1 MTNPLIQV
9 LFCCTRCGCS
19 VSTTCA
25 GTLDVA
31 GKFYPA
37 NGNSEW
43 NSCFIW
49 RQGAAIVT
57 AAGLLNDANC
67 HRLGTVVA
75 RSTNTIF
82 ARATHPL
89 LGGTFNAAHGSCLGC
104 ILGAGLLG
112 TFFRVWT
119 AVIEARRN
127 PDLACPGLECL
138 CIFAHASKALST
150 TRGHKAIAVL
160 LHVDGAASW
169 VFDEEGLLA
178 AAAGCCRFQVI
189 GTVIWGRDL
198 DGFVDLFLDFFNIS
212 HDCGFLLQI
221 TSIFSSQSIS
231 LRKSSRLN
239 ADLSCGSEM

>member
-1 MTNPLIQV
+1 MTNPLMQV

-138 CIFAHASKALST
+138 CIFAHASKALT
-150 TRGHKAIAVL
+150 TTLQNIISRAWGSLLGHGTARCRAGVSSFLAQFSLFPCNQSFASARVAHRGHKAIAVL

-169 VFDEEGLLA
+169 VFDEEGLH
-178 AAAGCCRFQVI
+178 
-189 GTVIWGRDL
+189 GTRTR
-198 DGFVDLFLDFFNIS
+198 
-212 HDCGFLLQI
+212 Q
-221 TSIFSSQSIS
+221 
-231 LRKSSRLN
+231 
-239 ADLSCGSEM
+239 